1 MCYADS
7 IEIFAV
13 NSKKKKTWTFPKAAH
28 ISPQLP
34 FKSVFIEKQTCSS
47 WSLQMVLQFYIS
59 FRSQS
64 PLLVSPT
71 VPHPTPSKELCY
83 VVWLLRHRNWK
94 CCLLLT
100 PHHESS
106 IADIYLANTSLGV
119 TQHLET
125 TCLPCY
131 TLHSMTPLLFSI
143 YYLFFPCHHVKSLQW
158 PCLGLPLSTA
168 PFLLKSVA

>member
-13 NSKKKKTWTFPKAAH
+13 NSKKKKKLGLSPKQHTFRHSCLLNQFLLRNKHVPH
-28 ISPQLP
+28 GR
-34 FKSVFIEKQTCSS
+34 FKWSFSS
-47 WSLQMVLQFYIS
+47 IC

-83 VVWLLRHRNWK
+83 IVWLLRHRNWK

-100 PHHESS
+100 LHHESS

-168 PFLLKSVA
+168 PFLLKV

>member
-13 NSKKKKTWTFPKAAH
+13 NSKKKKKTWTFPKAAH

-71 VPHPTPSKELCY
+71 VPHPRPSKELCY

-100 PHHESS
+100 LHHEFS

-168 PFLLKSVA
+168 PFLLKV